1 MLSRLVGFSLGNR
14 ALVLFLA
21 CVLLV
26 YGFLTAARSPM
37 DVFPEFAPPQVSV
50 ETEAP
55 GLSAEEVEAL
65 VTVQLERA
73 ISGSPGLKT
82 LRSISMPGVSSL
94 TAIFEDG
101 TDVYRDR
108 QLVTCLL
115 YTSARDLPASVVP
128 PEIVPLTSAS
138 STIEVI
144 GITSDGD
151 FDPLAA
157 RTFADWTPVS
167 YTHLTLPTI

>member
-1 MLSRLVGFSLGNR
+1 MLSRLVGFSLRNR

-94 TAIFEDG
+94 TAIFEDD
-101 TDVYRDR
+101 TDVSREGRSVTEQIGTAARDR
-108 QLVTCLL
+108 
-115 YTSARDLPASVVP
+115 PAGVSSP
-128 PEIVPLTSAS
+128 AIVPMPWAS
-138 STIEVI
+138 ITIEV
-144 GITSDGD
+144 
-151 FDPLAA
+151 
-157 RTFADWTPVS
+157 
-167 YTHLTLPTI
+167 